1 MTKEQAKKLLS
12 DNPTSNPFDFEGTC
26 HDCTKPITVS
36 IIRDDSEDGFY
47 VDGGA
52 IYQEDEIYLKC
63 PQCYDAD
70 KTLRY
75 FRKTEIFSRVV
86 GYLRPVKNW
95 NPGKAAEF
103 KDRKMFRMSDN
114 V

>member
-1 MTKEQAKKLLS
+1 MTKEQVKKLLS
-12 DNPTSNPFDFEGTC
+12 DNAGVDYLDFEGTC

-63 PQCYDAD
+63 QQCYDAD
-70 KTLRY
+70 KTLRN
-75 FRKTEIFSRVV
+75 FRECEIFSRVV

-95 NPGKAAEF
+95 NPGKVAEF
-103 KDRKMFRMSDN
+103 KARKMFRQ
-114 V
+114 